1 MRRGL
6 FFIVFLFL
14 LQAIFS
20 QEQKQL
26 VVVSTEDDVENP
38 AKGSLRWACMQATE
52 DVSVSITFSFSEIGP
67 KVIKLKDELSIN
79 GEVRIDGSSYVDSV
93 IIDGMDVVRN
103 FYLPSSFSKLELNN
117 LKLQGSLCVE
127 ASKNSIL
134 KIENSDIE
142 QIACIACSCDID
154 NSVLRGT
161 LNFVSEGIFH
171 VENCKFEDGASV
183 ACPGN
188 PSEELILSK
197 NLLLGDYT
205 VSSSYG
211 PLFIT
216 RSFQVSKPYIDTAY
230 VQYGEIFIEGHVDSL
245 EVVDVELFV
254 SKYDTYK
261 AEKYL
266 GIVKTK
272 SDGSFV
278 YRGELD
284 SSLINGETISIS
296 ATATYD
302 EKLTSE
308 YSSYA
313 IDGHYWIVTNTNSTG
328 EGSLKWACQNATQ
341 NDTIIFLFNEPG
353 NKVIKSDSE
362 FVLGASVDGSSFPDS
377 IIIKPGF
384 SLKNRVPVIKDI
396 VIEGNKNNY
405 GITGRQSSSNVPD
418 LIENCVIRN
427 CSIGVNGAK
436 LIEGCQILNNKIGI
450 SSSAHGGFVEKILN
464 CVVSGNDSIGIA
476 GEYHCIENNIIGL
489 SPDQRYAMPNGVG
502 ILGNGMYG
510 SLDTVRNNVISGN
523 RYDRL

>member
-26 VVVSTEDDVENP
+26 VVVSTEDDVVNP

-117 LKLQGSLCVE
+117 LKLQGPLCVE
-127 ASKNSIL
+127 ASKNSVL

-266 GIVKTK
+266 GAVKTK

-278 YRGELD
+278 YRGN
-284 SSLINGETISIS
+284 LI
-296 ATATYD
+296 
-302 EKLTSE
+302 
-308 YSSYA
+308 
-313 IDGHYWIVTNTNSTG
+313 
-328 EGSLKWACQNATQ
+328 
-341 NDTIIFLFNEPG
+341 
-353 NKVIKSDSE
+353 
-362 FVLGASVDGSSFPDS
+362 
-377 IIIKPGF
+377 
-384 SLKNRVPVIKDI
+384 
-396 VIEGNKNNY
+396 
-405 GITGRQSSSNVPD
+405 
-418 LIENCVIRN
+418 
-427 CSIGVNGAK
+427 
-436 LIEGCQILNNKIGI
+436 
-450 SSSAHGGFVEKILN
+450 
-464 CVVSGNDSIGIA
+464 VV
-476 GEYHCIENNIIGL
+476 
-489 SPDQRYAMPNGVG
+489 
-502 ILGNGMYG
+502 
-510 SLDTVRNNVISGN
+510 
-523 RYDRL
+523 